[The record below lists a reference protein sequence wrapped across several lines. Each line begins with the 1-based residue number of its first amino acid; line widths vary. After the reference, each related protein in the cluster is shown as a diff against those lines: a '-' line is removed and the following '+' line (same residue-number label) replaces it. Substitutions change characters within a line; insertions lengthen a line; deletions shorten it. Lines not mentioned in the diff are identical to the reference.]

1 MSSHATSYFPAMTPF
16 DNEQDYAIDTP
27 SIYSNDADDDENY
40 SVWPRLIGLDDDEL
54 EFNDSQ
60 RMLWAERPYPP
71 ELQYL
76 PEDCPEELARVI
88 KESLSQDLYANS
100 VPANRQGGSTL
111 PGSHL
116 AANHGFGTPPS
127 DSSSN
132 NSGLKSSNESIA
144 SSGPTTATS
153 LSKGALDLTSG
164 GPIPPEQLPHMSD
177 SFSFR

>member
-1 MSSHATSYFPAMTPF
+1 MSFHAASFFPTMAPVE
-16 DNEQDYAIDTP
+16 DEQDYAIDTP

-76 PEDCPEELARVI
+76 PEDCPEELARII
-88 KESLSQDLYANS
+88 KESLSQDICPN
-100 VPANRQGGSTL
+100 PAPAIHQEGAAF
-111 PGSHL
+111 PGPHL

-153 LSKGALDLTSG
+153 LSKGALDSTTG

-177 SFSFR
+177 PFSFR